1 VLAYDDIYMLFA
13 VMAFLIVPRGLLFTA
28 QKRGDRGQAH

>member
-13 VMAFLIVPRGLLFTA
+13 VMAFLVVPLGLLFTA
-28 QKRGDRGQAH
+28 RKGGGGAPGH